1 VDFRN
6 ILEDITGAGEAYMP
20 YAARDGEGNWIDG
33 FISIDFLNANF
44 GQYETASEMKAAT
57 TSEGL
62 RLFFDW
68 LVEQGKLPA

>member
-1 VDFRN
+1 MQQ
-6 ILEDITGAGEAYMP
+6 ETGKAT
-20 YAARDGEGNWIDG
+20 G